1 MPCSFT
7 FKPIP
12 THLSEEGLTRSLNK
26 AEPAQHKG
34 GERRPLVI
42 REALEGSW
50 VQSSWIRSTLA

>member
-34 GERRPLVI
+34 GERRPLVV